1 MLKNRLPFG
10 FRTFGFYFW
19 VLLFLP
25 LLLSC
30 NTGAKKAEAQLKQL
44 HWLTGTWQQ
53 QSEAGLL
60 TETWQVKNASQMT
73 GKSYLVDQHDTI
85 FSEVIS
91 LEIQEGEVYYVPV
104 IADQN
109 DGKPVRFKLI
119 SGKDQ
124 TFVFEN
130 KTHDFPQRIIY
141 HQTGSNQL
149 TARIEGEIKGK
160 LRSEE
165 FKMQRVN

>member
-1 MLKNRLPFG
+1 MNYWFCLFIPILVSC
-10 FRTFGFYFW
+10 RTG
-19 VLLFLP
+19 
-25 LLLSC
+25 SD
-30 NTGAKKAEAQLKQL
+30 KAEAELKQL
-44 HWLTGTWQQ
+44 HWLAGTWQQ

-60 TETWQVKNASQMT
+60 TETWQVQNATHMT
-73 GKSYLVDQHDTI
+73 GKSYLVDQQDTI
-85 FSEVIS
+85 FSETIS
-91 LEIQEGEVYYVPV
+91 LEIHEGEVYYVPL

-109 DGKPVRFKLI
+109 EGKPVRFKLV
-119 SGKDQ
+119 SAKDQ

-141 HQTGSNQL
+141 HQTGSNNL

-160 LRSEE
+160 LKAEE